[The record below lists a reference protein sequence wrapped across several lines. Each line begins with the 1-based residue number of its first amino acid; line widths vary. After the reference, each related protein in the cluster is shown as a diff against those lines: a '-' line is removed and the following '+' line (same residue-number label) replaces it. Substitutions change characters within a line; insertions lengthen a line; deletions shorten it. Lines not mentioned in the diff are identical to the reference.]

1 MSPIDKASRK
11 LTQILRHKI
20 VDYNLIMNEEGYVKI
35 TDIYSLNLKEFK
47 NINNNDINQIVETNE
62 KKRFELKIINEELFI
77 RATQG
82 HNTNVGLFINDSK
95 SLTKITLSDV
105 SDTTDVSNVSD
116 VSTNTNYNIYHGT
129 KKEYLNSI
137 IKTGLNK
144 MNRKHIHF
152 VENIN
157 RDKQM
162 SGFKN
167 SSDIILKINMKLC
180 IEDGIVFY
188 KSSNNVILTEG
199 INGLISSKYI
209 IEIIENIENIE

>member
-20 VDYNLIMNEEGYVKI
+20 VYYNLIMNDEGYVKV
-35 TDIYSLNLKEFK
+35 TDIYRLKLNDLK

-82 HNTNVGLFINDSK
+82 HHTNVGQFINDSK
-95 SLTKITLSDV
+95 SLTKITLSDNIE
-105 SDTTDVSNVSD
+105 SNIF
-116 VSTNTNYNIYHGT
+116 IYHGT

-137 IKTGLNK
+137 IKYGLNR

-157 RDKQM
+157 KDKQT

-167 SSDIILKINMKLC
+167 ASDIILKIDMKLC
-180 IEDGIVFY
+180 IEDGIIFY

-209 IEIIENIENIE
+209 IEIIE